1 MDIAI
6 IFGIGHLGRHNP
18 MDETI
23 HHVLSIQSSEAHF
36 DKCDDRADKRYNN
49 LQIKILK
56 RIREL
61 NVFEVNI
68 SKFIDISKN
77 NPVVNIFSQAIW

>member
-1 MDIAI
+1 MDIAM
-6 IFGIGHLGRHNP
+6 IFGIVHLGRHNP

-23 HHVLSIQSSEAHF
+23 HHVSLIQSSAAHF

-56 RIREL
+56 RIS
-61 NVFEVNI
+61 VFEVNI

-77 NPVVNIFSQAIW
+77 NPVVNILFPSYMII